1 MVGQKEVTPC
11 SSMPFA
17 TLATPSSM
25 LSVFTEKSTPNAPA
39 TNNLKIF
46 TYRSICMQALNKD
59 TNFRLVKINNRHYAQ
74 DTFALEF
81 DYH

>member
-39 TNNLKIF
+39 TNNL
-46 TYRSICMQALNKD
+46 
-59 TNFRLVKINNRHYAQ
+59 LVKINNKHYAQ